1 MYFVVCATVLV
12 DNDSCLLLTL
22 PCIDDERSYDS
33 YVAEIGEEPN
43 RKRLRKLMKKAYKLR
58 RKWILDE
65 APPVA
70 AVLSKFPCLKQTKC
84 VSLEYCVDYVCVI
97 CVPYSLIL

>member
-1 MYFVVCATVLV
+1 MI
-12 DNDSCLLLTL
+12 CLLLIL
-22 PCIDDERSYDS
+22 SCIDDECSYDS

-43 RKRLRKLMKKAYKLR
+43 RKCLWKLMKKAYKLR

-70 AVLSKFPCLKQTKC
+70 AVLSKFPYLKQTKY
-84 VSLEYCVDYVCVI
+84 VGLVYCELIMLLYV
-97 CVPYSLIL
+97 